1 MPTLN
6 IGYEVC
12 HKETYNRVAK
22 TGFSKLMNMQIKM
35 TCEAVKEKGLKEEHL
50 EG

>member
-22 TGFSKLMNMQIKM
+22 TGFSKLMNTQIKNYM
-35 TCEAVKEKGLKEEHL
+35 
-50 EG
+50 